1 MIDCICIPG
10 YAAEADGVA
19 CTACGAGTYKTGEGT
34 GTCSPC
40 EAGTYSDVQGA
51 TSCSPCEAG
60 TYKPAGHLVPCGR
73 CTILKYELLCDV
85 TVWS

>member
-1 MIDCICIPG
+1 M
-10 YAAEADGVA
+10 A
-19 CTACGAGTYKTGEGT
+19 CAACGAGTYKTGEGT

-40 EAGTYSDVQGA
+40 EAGTYAPFAGQDDVFEYEKDDIEDNY
-51 TSCSPCEAG
+51 CC
-60 TYKPAGHLVPCGR
+60 YFVPCGR